1 MQITPFMQFAT
12 LPVANGSLDR
22 ALAIYKPFA
31 QFVEQTVPGCLE
43 FALYNTMNNMTG
55 AVDIIIAEHYV
66 DAATHDN
73 FTASDAYQQMLQQT
87 DQQGVLRGAPVLTV
101 VNMVGGFTDRSPRK

>member
-1 MQITPFMQFAT
+1 MQTAPFMQFAT

-43 FALYNTMNNMTG
+43 FALYSTTNTTG

-66 DAATHDN
+66 DTATHDN

-87 DQQGVLRGAPVLTV
+87 NQQGVLRGAPVLTV